1 MMEDRQQA
9 PCMYDVFGNEIYDG
23 GEYFASDEGNIAAV
37 HPSENWNVHNALIE
51 HLVETYGT
59 NRIAEMCGLD
69 KRVCKI

>member
-9 PCMYDVFGNEIYDG
+9 PCMYDVFGNEIYEG
-23 GEYFASDEGNIAAV
+23 GEYFVSDEGNIAAV
-37 HPSENWNVHNALIE
+37 PPSENWNVHNSLIE
-51 HLVETYGT
+51 HLVGTYGT